1 LDDRGIVLFTFWG
14 HRRPVFFRGA
24 FMSLFKFLAAPV
36 RRALRVVFALFMPKS
51 TGFKPG
57 AEGLALPRLS
67 TRVAGPREPR

>member
-1 LDDRGIVLFTFWG
+1 
-14 HRRPVFFRGA
+14 
-24 FMSLFKFLAAPV
+24 MSLFKFLAAPV